1 MWERC
6 GSKSWKFKNN
16 FYRRGR
22 NRYTCRNGQECM
34 YLICTYAHQHTRS
47 RILNVY
53 SKNYGDGVHVNIL
66 MIFTSKIVKS
76 RIAKGVDI
84 PFHRDK
90 LSEWSLSF
98 FFFFFFFCIFFLF
111 LFFFIFIISVGVDSL
126 PIVTII
132 DMHRSLLLPIFGQ
145 SFIMEENSITYYR
158 SIIFSFCSHFSL
170 SFSLSHA
177 YTNTFFHSPSSIHDY
192 LTFIRF
198 LSGLLSLIG
207 AIVKLYG
214 VILISCT
221 TGLGGLK
228 VLLDSNFRL

>member
-1 MWERC
+1 
-6 GSKSWKFKNN
+6 
-16 FYRRGR
+16 
-22 NRYTCRNGQECM
+22 
-34 YLICTYAHQHTRS
+34 
-47 RILNVY
+47 
-53 SKNYGDGVHVNIL
+53 
-66 MIFTSKIVKS
+66 MI
-76 RIAKGVDI
+76 
-84 PFHRDK
+84 
-90 LSEWSLSF
+90 SF
-98 FFFFFFFCIFFLF
+98 FLLFLLFLLHFFPFFCSFY
-111 LFFFIFIISVGVDSL
+111 FFFIFIISVGVDSL